1 MPTDPSFD
9 ERLAAAVRLT
19 EARLAV
25 IVGPSLGA
33 RVPERVREAM
43 AYALLGGG
51 KRFRPFLTI
60 EAARLF
66 GGDEAGAAAAG
77 AAIECLHTYS
87 LVHDDLP
94 AMDDDDLRRGRPTV
108 HKAFDEA
115 TAILAGDGLLTL
127 AFEAL
132 ADPAVHPDAGVR
144 IALVQALARAAGAD
158 GMVGGQALDLAA
170 EGEELDDDAV
180 ERLQAMKTGALIV
193 ASAEMGAI
201 VAQAPDDDRRRIA
214 RYAGLVGSA
223 FQLADDLLDVT
234 ASADAVGKRTGKDA
248 ERGKATLVALR
259 GEDWARRRLAELVEE
274 ATALLAPYREK
285 AAILV
290 AAARFTAERRA

>member
-1 MPTDPSFD
+1 LPTEPSFED
-9 ERLAAAVRLT
+9 RLAAAVRLT
-19 EARLAV
+19 DARLAEL
-25 IVGPSLGA
+25 VGPGLGA

-66 GGDEAGAAAAG
+66 GGDEERAAAAG

-132 ADPAVHPDAGVR
+132 ADPAVHPDSEVR
-144 IALVQALARAAGAD
+144 IALVTALARAAGAD

-170 EGEELDDDAV
+170 EGEDLDAPAV

-201 VAQAPDDDRRRIA
+201 VARAAEEDRRRIA
-214 RYAGLVGSA
+214 RFAALVGSA

-234 ASADAVGKRTGKDA
+234 ATAAAVGKRTGKDA
-248 ERGKATLVALR
+248 ERGKATLVALH
-259 GEDWARRRLAELVEE
+259 GEDWARARLAALVAE
-274 ATALLAPYREK
+274 ATETLAPYGAR
-285 AAILV
+285 AGVLV
-290 AAARFTAERRA
+290 AAARFTAERQA